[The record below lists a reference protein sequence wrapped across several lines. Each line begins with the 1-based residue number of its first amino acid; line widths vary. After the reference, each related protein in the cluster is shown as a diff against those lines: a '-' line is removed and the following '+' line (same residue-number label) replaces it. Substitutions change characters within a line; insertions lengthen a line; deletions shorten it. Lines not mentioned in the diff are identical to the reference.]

1 MIRFDQLW
9 RCLAEYELYSHLN
22 NTEAMCRAV
31 LLRHD
36 LKIHEKKVVIH
47 LHNRNHQKKVVIHL
61 HNRNHLKQPNL
72 KILYVKNS
80 NLYWADFSV
89 QLCNNFFR
97 AI

>member
-47 LHNRNHQKKVVIHL
+47 LHNRNH
-61 HNRNHLKQPNL
+61 LKQPNL
-72 KILYVKNS
+72 RILYVKNS